1 MVVLALDSS
10 TQTLSLALVRWTEGR
25 AEIVVSREQQGVAQ
39 HGRRLPGAIEE
50 LLAEAGQS
58 LDSIAGC
65 ALGIGPGSFTG
76 LRIGMST
83 IKGICYA
90 RKLPLAGVSSLRA
103 LALGVAGGAPGDA
116 LFCPLLDARRGEVYA
131 GLFRGPGAEPV
142 APEAAMPPGALRQ
155 WLDAAKGTRVLGE
168 GLHAQREPLA
178 RALEGHAEL
187 DFGAPRYPGA
197 LQVAQLAGP
206 PETFEARTLLSLE
219 PRYVRL
225 SEAEVKFPNGNF
237 TPHPGSAGS

>member
-1 MVVLALDSS
+1 VVLALDSS
-10 TQTLSLALVRWTEGR
+10 TQTLSLALVEWRDGR
-25 AEIVVSREQQGVAQ
+25 AKTVASREQLGVAQ

-58 LDSIAGC
+58 LDALTGC

-103 LALGVAGGAPGDA
+103 LALGVAGGAASDS
-116 LFCPLLDARRGEVYA
+116 LFCPLLDARRSEVYA
-131 GLFRGPGAEPV
+131 GLFRGPTAEPV
-142 APEAAMPPGALRQ
+142 KAEAAMLPDALRP
-155 WLDAAKGTRVLGE
+155 WLADATGARVLGE
-168 GLHAQREPLA
+168 GLHAQREPIT
-178 RALEGHAEL
+178 RALSDHAQL
-187 DFGAPRYPGA
+187 DFDAPRHPSA
-197 LQVAQLAGP
+197 VQVAQLAGS
-206 PETFEARTLLSLE
+206 PETFDAKTLLSLE

-225 SEAEVKFPNGNF
+225 SEAEMKFPNGNF
-237 TPHPGSAGS
+237 TPHPGST